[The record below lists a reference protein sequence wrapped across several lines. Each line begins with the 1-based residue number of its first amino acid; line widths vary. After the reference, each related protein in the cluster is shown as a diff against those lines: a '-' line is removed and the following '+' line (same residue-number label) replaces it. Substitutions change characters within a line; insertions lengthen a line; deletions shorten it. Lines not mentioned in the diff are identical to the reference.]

1 MDRKNNLV
9 VSNLK
14 KSPKYRNE
22 TLKLIEE
29 SLGYSNGNSFM
40 IDFYPLMKE
49 ENANNNHILIKD
61 NKVCAHIG
69 ISYRYLTMKGV
80 KTPVALLGGV
90 CSSKEIRGK
99 GIFSDFLKALISQN
113 EEKVAY
119 FILWSNLSD
128 FYERFNF
135 FEAGKSIQTKPP
147 GPLSTEILKSYQ
159 KIPYTDLT
167 PNQWEEIKTLYNQKD
182 EVIKFHRTDED
193 WETLGK
199 IESSELY
206 IKEVQGKI
214 KSYFIKNKGQ
224 DLDNLIHEYGIDPS
238 EEGNLLPL
246 LKRQSIWLE
255 DRGEDDLGQ
264 VIFSAFFRVGNQ
276 RLLDDFLS
284 RVTDRKLRLISCCPQ
299 VTFTYKDETF
309 ECDTKTFL
317 QVLHGP
323 FEMKNKVPY
332 LPIYFCG
339 LDSV

>member
-1 MDRKNNLV
+1 MDRKNNLII
-9 VSNLK
+9 SNLK
-14 KSPKYRNE
+14 ESPEYRNE
-22 TLKLIEE
+22 TLKLIEK

-49 ENANNNHILIKD
+49 ANAENNFILIKD
-61 NKVCAHIG
+61 NKVSAHIG
-69 ISYRYLTMKGV
+69 ISYRYLTLKGI
-80 KTPVALLGGV
+80 KSPVALLGGI

-99 GIFSDFLKALISQN
+99 GIFSDFLKTLISQN

-147 GPLSTEILKSYQ
+147 GPLSSEILKSYQ
-159 KIPYTDLT
+159 KIKYADLT
-167 PNQWEEIKTLYNQKD
+167 PHQWTEIKDLYNHKN
-182 EVIKFHRTDED
+182 EVIKFDRSDED
-193 WETLGK
+193 WETLSK

-206 IKEVQGKI
+206 IKEAQSKI
-214 KSYFIKNKGQ
+214 VSYFIKDKGQ
-224 DLDNLIHEYGIDPS
+224 DLENLIHEYGIDPS
-238 EEGNLLPL
+238 EEKNLLPL

-255 DRGEDDLGQ
+255 DRGADDLGQ
-264 VIFSAFFRVGNQ
+264 VIFSAFFRVGSR

-284 RVTDRKLRLISCCPQ
+284 KVTDRKLRLISSCPQ
-299 VTFTYKDETF
+299 VTFTYKNETF

-317 QVLHGP
+317 QVIHGP
-323 FEMKNKVPY
+323 FEMKSKVPY
-332 LPIYFCG
+332 LPVYFCG